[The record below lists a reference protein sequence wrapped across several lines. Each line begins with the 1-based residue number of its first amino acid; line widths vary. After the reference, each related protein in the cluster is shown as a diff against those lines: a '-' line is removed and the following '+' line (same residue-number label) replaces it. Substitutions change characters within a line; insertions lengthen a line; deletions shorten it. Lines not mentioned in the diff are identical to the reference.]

1 MARFEIIIDMMKK
14 IVFCVIACVVSLN
27 VSAQHKVNVREM
39 ADKVISKALEGID
52 PGQYQGSVFNA
63 SLAEYVIASGDKA
76 HLERMKDVLDQY
88 KDSKVAMEQTSNFI
102 SYRCGGTAA
111 ANMAYSGHDE
121 YADMIRTSAA
131 DAWKNQRRTVT
142 EGLMTGQYTRPHQPD
157 VFFVDVIS
165 AVTPFMLYAGLL
177 EGNMEYVDYAAWE
190 TLEAYRIFKD
200 SESGLF
206 HQSRGTYDIPMMI
219 TQDCWSRGNGWAS
232 TAFSALMRYMP
243 RNSVYYRQMRA
254 AAKEFFTAVL
264 KYQDPQTGLW
274 HQEMTDTTSYIETSG
289 SGLLLEG
296 IAAAI
301 ESGVLPKKHK
311 ADFYRGLQGLL
322 TYVDPDGSVG
332 HTCRGCLSPGK
343 GTKED
348 YKDRQFY
355 FNESHAFGPV
365 VSALAAALRL
375 GYVEIELPA
384 ALGSANDA
392 DRPATYVRFIEER
405 KEDFAWENDLA
416 AFRVYSRFA
425 GDGTASGVD
434 FWAKS
439 VDYPIINEWYAH
451 SKHGRSYHEDYGQ
464 GADFYNV
471 GKGRGV
477 GGTGVWVDGKLYCS
491 KNYASYKIVRNDK
504 DKIEF
509 ILYYQPFNAGGRVI
523 QETKRIEM
531 VLGTNFYK
539 VSATFEAQ
547 DGKEVVVVA
556 GLTTFGAPTIVED
569 ASRGLLWVDEKLS
582 NDPRGSA
589 MFSAVAVEP
598 SRLVE
603 VVENGNDRLALF
615 KAGSGE
621 EVVFFAGAG
630 WCFHQN
636 NRESKRSNEYRSKV
650 SWKQLVE
657 VYDGT
662 RSAWEFPYI

>member
-1 MARFEIIIDMMKK
+1 MMKK
-14 IVFCVIACVVSLN
+14 TIICVIAAVIAVNL
-27 VSAQHKVNVREM
+27 SAQQKVDVREM

-63 SLAEYVIASGDKA
+63 SLTEYALASGDKV
-76 HLERMKDVLDQY
+76 HLDRVKAVLDLY
-88 KDSKVAMEQTSNFI
+88 KDKKVSMAQTSNFI
-102 SYRCGGTAA
+102 GYRYGGNAA
-111 ANMAYSGHDE
+111 ARMAYSG
-121 YADMIRTSAA
+121 YNGYSDMIREAAA
-131 DAWKNQRRTVT
+131 DAWKNQRRTAT

-165 AVTPFMLYAGLL
+165 AVTPFVLYAGLL
-177 EGNMEYVDYAAWE
+177 EGNKEYIDYAAWE

-232 TAFSALMRYMP
+232 TAFSALMRHLP
-243 RNSVYYRQMRA
+243 KNSVHYKEMRA
-254 AAKEFFTAVL
+254 TAKAFYTSVL
-264 KYQDPQTGLW
+264 KYQDPKTGLW
-274 HQEMTDTTSYIETSG
+274 HQEMTDSTSYIETSG
-289 SGLLLEG
+289 SGLLLDG

-322 TYVDPDGSVG
+322 AYVDPDGSVG
-332 HTCRGCLSPGK
+332 HTCRGCLSPGT
-343 GTKED
+343 GTKAD
-348 YKDRQFY
+348 YIDRQFY

-375 GYVEIELPA
+375 GYTEIELPV
-384 ALGSANDA
+384 ALGSANDV

-416 AFRVYSRFA
+416 AFRIYSRFA

-439 VDYPIINEWYAH
+439 VDYPIVDQWYANNAN
-451 SKHGRSYHEDYGQ
+451 GLSYHKDHGQ

-471 GKGRGV
+471 GKGRGT

-491 KNYASYKIVRNDK
+491 KNYASYKIVRNDR

-509 ILYYQPFNAGGRVI
+509 ILYYQPFKAGNRII

-539 VSATFEAQ
+539 ISATFEAQ
-547 DGKEVVVVA
+547 DGKEVVAVV
-556 GLTTFGAPTIVED
+556 GLTTFGAPAVVED
-569 ASRGLLWVDEKLS
+569 PSRGLLWVDEKLS
-582 NDPRGSA
+582 NDPRNSS
-589 MFSAVAVEP
+589 MFSAVAVDP
-598 SRLVE
+598 DRLVKMIE
-603 VVENGNDRLALF
+603 YENDRLALF
-615 KAGSGE
+615 RAGSGE
-621 EVVFFAGAG
+621 EVEFFAGAG

-636 NRESKRSNEYRSKV
+636 NGIGKRSNEYRSKV
-650 SWKQLVE
+650 SWKQLME
-657 VYDGT
+657 VYAGT
-662 RSAWEFPYI
+662 RPSWEFPYI

>member
-1 MARFEIIIDMMKK
+1 MKK
-14 IVFCVIACVVSLN
+14 ILPTLFVL
-27 VSAQHKVNVREM
+27 VSALTLSAQQKVDVREM

-63 SLAEYVIASGDKA
+63 SLTEYALASGDKV
-76 HLERMKDVLDQY
+76 HLDRVKAVLDLY
-88 KDSKVAMEQTSNFI
+88 KDKKVSMAQTSNFI
-102 SYRCGGTAA
+102 GYRYGGNAA
-111 ANMAYSGHDE
+111 ARMAYSG
-121 YADMIRTSAA
+121 YNGYSDMVREAAA
-131 DAWKNQRRTVT
+131 DAWKNQRRTAT

-165 AVTPFMLYAGLL
+165 AVTPFVLYAGLL
-177 EGNMEYVDYAAWE
+177 EDNKEYIDYAAWE

-232 TAFSALMRYMP
+232 TAFSALMRHLP
-243 RNSVYYRQMRA
+243 KNSAHYKEMRA
-254 AAKEFFTAVL
+254 IAEAFYTSVL
-264 KYQDPQTGLW
+264 KYQDPKTGLW
-274 HQEMTDTTSYIETSG
+274 HQEMTDSTSYIETSG
-289 SGLLLEG
+289 SGLLLDG

-322 TYVDPDGSVG
+322 AYVDPDGSVG
-332 HTCRGCLSPGK
+332 HTCRGCLSPGT
-343 GTKED
+343 GTKAD
-348 YKDRQFY
+348 YIDRQFY

-375 GYVEIELPA
+375 GYTEIELPV
-384 ALGSANDA
+384 ALGSANDV

-416 AFRVYSRFA
+416 AFRIYSRFA

-439 VDYPIINEWYAH
+439 VDYPIVDQWYANNAN
-451 SKHGRSYHEDYGQ
+451 GLSYHKDHGQ

-471 GKGRGV
+471 GKGRGT

-491 KNYASYKIVRNDK
+491 KNYASYKIVRNDR
-504 DKIEF
+504 DRIEF
-509 ILYYQPFNAGGRVI
+509 ILYYQPFKAGDRLI

-539 VSATFEAQ
+539 ISATFEAQ
-547 DGKEVVVVA
+547 DGKEVVAVV
-556 GLTTFGAPTIVED
+556 GLTTFGAPAVVED
-569 ASRGLLWVDEKLS
+569 PSRGLLWVDEKLS
-582 NDPRGSA
+582 NDPRNSS
-589 MFSAVAVEP
+589 MFSAVAVDPE
-598 SRLVE
+598 RLVKMIE
-603 VVENGNDRLALF
+603 YENDRLALF
-615 KAGSGE
+615 RAGSGE
-621 EVVFFAGAG
+621 EVEFFAGAG

-636 NRESKRSNEYRSKV
+636 NGIGKRSNEYRSKV
-650 SWKQLVE
+650 SWKQLME
-657 VYDGT
+657 VYAGT
-662 RSAWEFPYI
+662 RPAWEFPYI

>member
-1 MARFEIIIDMMKK
+1 MKK
-14 IVFCVIACVVSLN
+14 TIICVIAAVIAVNL
-27 VSAQHKVNVREM
+27 SAQQKVDVREM

-63 SLAEYVIASGDKA
+63 SLTEYALASGDKV
-76 HLERMKDVLDQY
+76 HLDRVKAVLDLY
-88 KDSKVAMEQTSNFI
+88 KDKKVSMAQTSNFI
-102 SYRCGGTAA
+102 GYRYGGNAA
-111 ANMAYSGHDE
+111 ARMAYSG
-121 YADMIRTSAA
+121 YNGYSDMIREAAA
-131 DAWKNQRRTVT
+131 DAWKNQRRTAT

-165 AVTPFMLYAGLL
+165 AVTPFVLYAGLL
-177 EGNMEYVDYAAWE
+177 EGNKEYIDYAAWE

-232 TAFSALMRYMP
+232 TAFSALMRHLP
-243 RNSVYYRQMRA
+243 KNSVHYKEMRA
-254 AAKEFFTAVL
+254 TAKAFYTSVL
-264 KYQDPQTGLW
+264 KYQDPKTGLW
-274 HQEMTDTTSYIETSG
+274 HQEMTDSTSYIETSG
-289 SGLLLEG
+289 SGLLLDG

-322 TYVDPDGSVG
+322 SYVDPDGSVG
-332 HTCRGCLSPGK
+332 HTCRGCLSPGT
-343 GTKED
+343 GTKAD
-348 YKDRQFY
+348 YIDRQFY

-375 GYVEIELPA
+375 GYTEIELPV
-384 ALGSANDA
+384 ALGSANDV

-416 AFRVYSRFA
+416 AFRIYSRFA

-439 VDYPIINEWYAH
+439 VDYPIVDQWYANNAN
-451 SKHGRSYHEDYGQ
+451 GLSYHKDHGQ

-471 GKGRGV
+471 GKGRGT

-491 KNYASYKIVRNDK
+491 KNYASYKIVRNDR

-509 ILYYQPFNAGGRVI
+509 ILYYQPFKAGNRII

-539 VSATFEAQ
+539 ISATFEAQ
-547 DGKEVVVVA
+547 DGKEVVAVV
-556 GLTTFGAPTIVED
+556 GLTTFGAPAVVED
-569 ASRGLLWVDEKLS
+569 PSRGLLWVDEKLS
-582 NDPRGSA
+582 NDPRNSS
-589 MFSAVAVEP
+589 MFSAVAVDP
-598 SRLVE
+598 DRLVKMIE
-603 VVENGNDRLALF
+603 YENDRLALF
-615 KAGSGE
+615 RAGSGE
-621 EVVFFAGAG
+621 EVEFFAGAG

-636 NRESKRSNEYRSKV
+636 NGIGKRSNEYRSKV
-650 SWKQLVE
+650 SWKQLME
-657 VYDGT
+657 VYAGT
-662 RSAWEFPYI
+662 RPSWEFPYI

>member
-1 MARFEIIIDMMKK
+1 MKK
-14 IVFCVIACVVSLN
+14 TIICVIAAVIAVNL
-27 VSAQHKVNVREM
+27 SAQQKVDVREM

-63 SLAEYVIASGDKA
+63 SLTEYALASGDKV
-76 HLERMKDVLDQY
+76 HLDRVKAVLDLY
-88 KDSKVAMEQTSNFI
+88 KDKKVPMAQTSNFI
-102 SYRCGGTAA
+102 GYRYGGNAA
-111 ANMAYSGHDE
+111 ARMAYSG
-121 YADMIRTSAA
+121 YNGYSDMIREAAA
-131 DAWKNQRRTVT
+131 DAWKNQRRTAT

-165 AVTPFMLYAGLL
+165 AVTPFVLYAGLL
-177 EGNMEYVDYAAWE
+177 EGNKEYIDYAAWE

-232 TAFSALMRYMP
+232 TAFSALMRHLP
-243 RNSVYYRQMRA
+243 KNSVHYKEMRA
-254 AAKEFFTAVL
+254 TAKAFYTSVL
-264 KYQDPQTGLW
+264 KYQDPKTGLW
-274 HQEMTDTTSYIETSG
+274 HQEMTDSTSYIETSG
-289 SGLLLEG
+289 SGLLLDG

-322 TYVDPDGSVG
+322 SYVDPDGSVG
-332 HTCRGCLSPGK
+332 HTCRGCLSPGT
-343 GTKED
+343 GTKAD
-348 YKDRQFY
+348 YIDRQFY

-375 GYVEIELPA
+375 GYTEIELPV
-384 ALGSANDA
+384 ALGSANDV

-416 AFRVYSRFA
+416 AFRIYSRFA

-439 VDYPIINEWYAH
+439 VDYPIVDQWYANNAN
-451 SKHGRSYHEDYGQ
+451 GLSYHKDHGQ

-471 GKGRGV
+471 GKGRGT

-491 KNYASYKIVRNDK
+491 KNYASYKIVRNDR
-504 DKIEF
+504 DRIEF
-509 ILYYQPFNAGGRVI
+509 ILYYQPFKAGDRLI

-539 VSATFEAQ
+539 ISATFEAQ
-547 DGKEVVVVA
+547 DGKEVVAVV
-556 GLTTFGAPTIVED
+556 GLTTFGAPAVVED
-569 ASRGLLWVDEKLS
+569 PSRGLLWVDEKLS
-582 NDPRGSA
+582 NDPRNSS
-589 MFSAVAVEP
+589 MFSAVAVDP
-598 SRLVE
+598 DRLVKMIE
-603 VVENGNDRLALF
+603 YENDRLALF
-615 KAGSGE
+615 RAGSGE
-621 EVVFFAGAG
+621 EVEFFAGAG

-636 NRESKRSNEYRSKV
+636 NGIGKRSNEYRSKV
-650 SWKQLVE
+650 SWKQLME
-657 VYDGT
+657 VYAGT
-662 RSAWEFPYI
+662 RPAWEFPYI

>member
-1 MARFEIIIDMMKK
+1 MKK
-14 IVFCVIACVVSLN
+14 ILPTLFVL
-27 VSAQHKVNVREM
+27 VSALTLSAQQKVDVREM

-63 SLAEYVIASGDKA
+63 SLTEYALASGDKV
-76 HLERMKDVLDQY
+76 HLDRVKAVLDLY
-88 KDSKVAMEQTSNFI
+88 KDKKVSMAQTSNFI
-102 SYRCGGTAA
+102 GYRYGGNAA
-111 ANMAYSGHDE
+111 ARMAYSG
-121 YADMIRTSAA
+121 YNGYSDMVREAAA
-131 DAWKNQRRTVT
+131 DAWKNQRRTAT

-165 AVTPFMLYAGLL
+165 AVTPFVLYAGLL
-177 EGNMEYVDYAAWE
+177 EDNKEYIDYAAWE

-232 TAFSALMRYMP
+232 TAFSALMRHLP
-243 RNSVYYRQMRA
+243 KNSAHYKEMRA
-254 AAKEFFTAVL
+254 IAKAFYTSVL
-264 KYQDPQTGLW
+264 KYQDPKTGLW
-274 HQEMTDTTSYIETSG
+274 HQEMTDSTSYIETSG
-289 SGLLLEG
+289 SGLLLDG

-322 TYVDPDGSVG
+322 AYVDPDGSVG
-332 HTCRGCLSPGK
+332 HTCRGCLSPGT
-343 GTKED
+343 GTKAD
-348 YKDRQFY
+348 YIDRQFY

-375 GYVEIELPA
+375 GYTEIELPV
-384 ALGSANDA
+384 ALGSANDV

-416 AFRVYSRFA
+416 AFRIYSRFA

-439 VDYPIINEWYAH
+439 VDYPIVDQWYANNAN
-451 SKHGRSYHEDYGQ
+451 GLSYHKDHGQ

-471 GKGRGV
+471 GKGRGT

-491 KNYASYKIVRNDK
+491 KNYASYKIVRNDR
-504 DKIEF
+504 DRIEF
-509 ILYYQPFNAGGRVI
+509 ILYYQPFKAGDRLI

-539 VSATFEAQ
+539 ISATFEAQ
-547 DGKEVVVVA
+547 DGKEVVAVV
-556 GLTTFGAPTIVED
+556 GLTTFGAPAVVED
-569 ASRGLLWVDEKLS
+569 PSRGLLWVDEKLS
-582 NDPRGSA
+582 NDPRNSS
-589 MFSAVAVEP
+589 MFSAVAVDPE
-598 SRLVE
+598 RLVKMIE
-603 VVENGNDRLALF
+603 YEHDRLALF
-615 KAGSGE
+615 RAGSGE
-621 EVVFFAGAG
+621 EVEFFAGAG

-636 NRESKRSNEYRSKV
+636 NGIGKRSNEYRSKV
-650 SWKQLVE
+650 SWKQLME
-657 VYDGT
+657 VYAGT
-662 RSAWEFPYI
+662 RPAWEFPYI

>member
-1 MARFEIIIDMMKK
+1 MKK
-14 IVFCVIACVVSLN
+14 TIICVIAAVIAVNL
-27 VSAQHKVNVREM
+27 SAQQKVDVREM

-63 SLAEYVIASGDKA
+63 SLTEYALASGDKV
-76 HLERMKDVLDQY
+76 HLDRVKAVLDLY
-88 KDSKVAMEQTSNFI
+88 KDKKVPMAQTSNFI
-102 SYRCGGTAA
+102 GYRYGGNAA
-111 ANMAYSGHDE
+111 ARMAYSG
-121 YADMIRTSAA
+121 YNGYSDMIREAAA
-131 DAWKNQRRTVT
+131 DAWKNQRRTAT

-165 AVTPFMLYAGLL
+165 AVTPFVLYAGLL
-177 EGNMEYVDYAAWE
+177 EGNKEYIDYAAWE

-232 TAFSALMRYMP
+232 TAFSALMRHLP
-243 RNSVYYRQMRA
+243 KNSVHYKEMRA
-254 AAKEFFTAVL
+254 TAKAFYTSVL
-264 KYQDPQTGLW
+264 KYQDPKTGLW
-274 HQEMTDTTSYIETSG
+274 HQEMTDSTSYIETSG
-289 SGLLLEG
+289 SGLLLDG

-322 TYVDPDGSVG
+322 SYVDPDGSVG
-332 HTCRGCLSPGK
+332 HTCRGCLSPGT
-343 GTKED
+343 GTKAD
-348 YKDRQFY
+348 YIDRQFY

-375 GYVEIELPA
+375 GYTEIELPV
-384 ALGSANDA
+384 ALGSANDV

-416 AFRVYSRFA
+416 AFRIYSRFA

-439 VDYPIINEWYAH
+439 VDYPIVDQWYANNAN
-451 SKHGRSYHEDYGQ
+451 GLSYHKDHGQ

-471 GKGRGV
+471 GKGRGT

-491 KNYASYKIVRNDK
+491 KNYASYKIVRNDR

-509 ILYYQPFNAGGRVI
+509 ILYYQPFKAGNRII

-539 VSATFEAQ
+539 ISATFEAQ
-547 DGKEVVVVA
+547 DGKEVVAVV
-556 GLTTFGAPTIVED
+556 GLTTFGAPAVVED
-569 ASRGLLWVDEKLS
+569 PSRGLLWVDEKLS
-582 NDPRGSA
+582 NDPRNSS
-589 MFSAVAVEP
+589 MFSAVAVDP
-598 SRLVE
+598 DRLVKMIE
-603 VVENGNDRLALF
+603 YENDRLALF
-615 KAGSGE
+615 RAGSGE
-621 EVVFFAGAG
+621 EVEFFAGAG

-636 NRESKRSNEYRSKV
+636 NGIGKRSNEYRSKV
-650 SWKQLVE
+650 SWKQLME
-657 VYDGT
+657 VYAGT
-662 RSAWEFPYI
+662 RPSWEFPYI

>member
-1 MARFEIIIDMMKK
+1 MMKK
-14 IVFCVIACVVSLN
+14 ILPTLFVL
-27 VSAQHKVNVREM
+27 VSALTLSAQQKVDVREM

-63 SLAEYVIASGDKA
+63 SLTEYALASGDKV
-76 HLERMKDVLDQY
+76 HLDRVKAVLDLY
-88 KDSKVAMEQTSNFI
+88 KDKKVSMAQTSNFI
-102 SYRCGGTAA
+102 GYRYGGNAA
-111 ANMAYSGHDE
+111 ARMAYSG
-121 YADMIRTSAA
+121 YNGYSDMVREAAA
-131 DAWKNQRRTVT
+131 DAWKNQRRTAT

-165 AVTPFMLYAGLL
+165 AVTPFVLYAGLL
-177 EGNMEYVDYAAWE
+177 EGNKEYIDYAAWE

-232 TAFSALMRYMP
+232 TAFSALMRHLP
-243 RNSVYYRQMRA
+243 KNSAHYKEMRA
-254 AAKEFFTAVL
+254 IAEAFYTSVL
-264 KYQDPQTGLW
+264 KYQDPKTGLW
-274 HQEMTDTTSYIETSG
+274 HQEMTDSTSYIETSG
-289 SGLLLEG
+289 SGLLLDG

-322 TYVDPDGSVG
+322 AYVDPDGSVG
-332 HTCRGCLSPGK
+332 HTCRGCLSPGT
-343 GTKED
+343 GTKAD
-348 YKDRQFY
+348 YIDRQFY

-375 GYVEIELPA
+375 GYTEIELPV
-384 ALGSANDA
+384 ALGSANDV

-416 AFRVYSRFA
+416 AFRIYSRFA

-439 VDYPIINEWYAH
+439 VDYPIVDQWYANNAN
-451 SKHGRSYHEDYGQ
+451 GLSYHKDHGQ

-471 GKGRGV
+471 GKGRGT

-491 KNYASYKIVRNDK
+491 KNYASYKIVRNDR
-504 DKIEF
+504 DRIEF
-509 ILYYQPFNAGGRVI
+509 ILYYQPFKAGDRLI

-539 VSATFEAQ
+539 ISATFEAQ
-547 DGKEVVVVA
+547 DGKEVVAVV
-556 GLTTFGAPTIVED
+556 GLTTFGAPVVVED
-569 ASRGLLWVDEKLS
+569 PSRGLLWVDEKLS
-582 NDPRGSA
+582 NDPRNSS
-589 MFSAVAVEP
+589 MFSAVAVDPE
-598 SRLVE
+598 RLVKMIE
-603 VVENGNDRLALF
+603 YENDRLALF
-615 KAGSGE
+615 RAGSGE
-621 EVVFFAGAG
+621 EVEFFAGAG

-636 NRESKRSNEYRSKV
+636 NGIGKRSNEYRSKV
-650 SWKQLVE
+650 SWKQLME
-657 VYDGT
+657 VYAGT
-662 RSAWEFPYI
+662 RPAWEFPYI

>member
-1 MARFEIIIDMMKK
+1 MKK
-14 IVFCVIACVVSLN
+14 TIICVIAAVIAVNL
-27 VSAQHKVNVREM
+27 SAQQKVDVREM

-63 SLAEYVIASGDKA
+63 SLTEYALASGDKV
-76 HLERMKDVLDQY
+76 HLDRVKAVLDLY
-88 KDSKVAMEQTSNFI
+88 KDKKVSMAQTSNFI
-102 SYRCGGTAA
+102 GYRYGGNAA
-111 ANMAYSGHDE
+111 ARMAYSG
-121 YADMIRTSAA
+121 YNGYSDMIREAAA
-131 DAWKNQRRTVT
+131 DAWKNQRRTAT

-165 AVTPFMLYAGLL
+165 AVTPFVLYAGLL
-177 EGNMEYVDYAAWE
+177 EGNKEYIDYAAWE

-232 TAFSALMRYMP
+232 TAFSALMRHLP
-243 RNSVYYRQMRA
+243 KNSVHYKEMRA
-254 AAKEFFTAVL
+254 TAKAFYTSVL
-264 KYQDPQTGLW
+264 KYQDPKTGLW
-274 HQEMTDTTSYIETSG
+274 HQEMTDSTSYIETSG
-289 SGLLLEG
+289 SGLLLDG

-322 TYVDPDGSVG
+322 SYVDPDGSVG
-332 HTCRGCLSPGK
+332 HTCRGCLSPGT
-343 GTKED
+343 GTKAD
-348 YKDRQFY
+348 YIDRQFY

-375 GYVEIELPA
+375 GYTEIELPV
-384 ALGSANDA
+384 ALGSANDV

-416 AFRVYSRFA
+416 AFRIYSRFA

-439 VDYPIINEWYAH
+439 VDYPIVDQWYANNAN
-451 SKHGRSYHEDYGQ
+451 GLSYHKDHGQ

-471 GKGRGV
+471 GKGRGT

-491 KNYASYKIVRNDK
+491 KNYASYKIVRNDR
-504 DKIEF
+504 DRIEF
-509 ILYYQPFNAGGRVI
+509 ILYYQPFKAGDRLI

-539 VSATFEAQ
+539 ISATFEAQ
-547 DGKEVVVVA
+547 DGKEVVAVV
-556 GLTTFGAPTIVED
+556 GLTTFGAPAVVED
-569 ASRGLLWVDEKLS
+569 PSRGLLWVDEKLS
-582 NDPRGSA
+582 NDPRNSS
-589 MFSAVAVEP
+589 MFSAVAVDP
-598 SRLVE
+598 DRLVKMIE
-603 VVENGNDRLALF
+603 YENDRLALF
-615 KAGSGE
+615 RAGSGE
-621 EVVFFAGAG
+621 EVEFFAGAG

-636 NRESKRSNEYRSKV
+636 NGIGKRSNEYRSKV
-650 SWKQLVE
+650 SWKQLME
-657 VYDGT
+657 VYAGT
-662 RSAWEFPYI
+662 RPSWEFPYI

>member
-1 MARFEIIIDMMKK
+1 MKK
-14 IVFCVIACVVSLN
+14 TIICVIAAVIAVNL
-27 VSAQHKVNVREM
+27 SAQQKVDVREM

-63 SLAEYVIASGDKA
+63 SLTEYALASGDKV
-76 HLERMKDVLDQY
+76 HLDRVKAVLDLY
-88 KDSKVAMEQTSNFI
+88 KDKKVSMAQTSNFI
-102 SYRCGGTAA
+102 GYRYGGNAA
-111 ANMAYSGHDE
+111 ARMAYSG
-121 YADMIRTSAA
+121 YNGYSDMIREAAA
-131 DAWKNQRRTVT
+131 DAWKNQRRTAT

-165 AVTPFMLYAGLL
+165 AVTPFVLYAGLL
-177 EGNMEYVDYAAWE
+177 EGNKEYIDYAAWE

-232 TAFSALMRYMP
+232 TAFSALMRHLP
-243 RNSVYYRQMRA
+243 KNSVHYKEMRA
-254 AAKEFFTAVL
+254 TAKVFYTSVL
-264 KYQDPQTGLW
+264 KYQDPKTGLW
-274 HQEMTDTTSYIETSG
+274 HQEMTDSTSYIETSG
-289 SGLLLEG
+289 SGLLLDG

-322 TYVDPDGSVG
+322 SYVDPDGSVG
-332 HTCRGCLSPGK
+332 HTCRGCLSPGT
-343 GTKED
+343 GTKAD
-348 YKDRQFY
+348 YIDRQFY

-375 GYVEIELPA
+375 GYTEIELPV
-384 ALGSANDA
+384 ALGSANDV

-416 AFRVYSRFA
+416 AFRIYSRFA

-439 VDYPIINEWYAH
+439 VDYPIVDQWYANNAN
-451 SKHGRSYHEDYGQ
+451 GLSYHKDHGQ

-471 GKGRGV
+471 GKGRGT

-491 KNYASYKIVRNDK
+491 KNYASYKIVRNDR
-504 DKIEF
+504 DRIEF
-509 ILYYQPFNAGGRVI
+509 ILYYQPFKAGDRLI

-539 VSATFEAQ
+539 ISATFEAQ
-547 DGKEVVVVA
+547 DGKEVVAVV
-556 GLTTFGAPTIVED
+556 GLTTFGAPAVVED
-569 ASRGLLWVDEKLS
+569 PSRGLLWVDEKLS
-582 NDPRGSA
+582 NDPRNSS
-589 MFSAVAVEP
+589 MFSAVAVDP
-598 SRLVE
+598 DRLVKMIE
-603 VVENGNDRLALF
+603 YENDRLALF
-615 KAGSGE
+615 RAGSGE
-621 EVVFFAGAG
+621 EVEFFAGAG

-636 NRESKRSNEYRSKV
+636 NGIGKRSNEYRSKV
-650 SWKQLVE
+650 SWKQLME
-657 VYDGT
+657 VYAGT
-662 RSAWEFPYI
+662 RPSWEFPYI

>member
-1 MARFEIIIDMMKK
+1 MKK
-14 IVFCVIACVVSLN
+14 TIICVIAAVIAVNL
-27 VSAQHKVNVREM
+27 SAQQKVDVREM

-63 SLAEYVIASGDKA
+63 SLTEYALASGDKV
-76 HLERMKDVLDQY
+76 HLDRVKAVLDLY
-88 KDSKVAMEQTSNFI
+88 KDKKVSMAQTSNFI
-102 SYRCGGTAA
+102 GYRYGGNAA
-111 ANMAYSGHDE
+111 ARMAYSG
-121 YADMIRTSAA
+121 YNGYSDMIREAAA
-131 DAWKNQRRTVT
+131 DAWKNQRRTAT

-165 AVTPFMLYAGLL
+165 AVTPFVLYAGLL
-177 EGNMEYVDYAAWE
+177 EGNKEYIDYAAWE

-232 TAFSALMRYMP
+232 TAFSALMRHLP
-243 RNSVYYRQMRA
+243 KNSVHYKEMRA
-254 AAKEFFTAVL
+254 TAKAFYTSVL
-264 KYQDPQTGLW
+264 KYQDPKTGLW
-274 HQEMTDTTSYIETSG
+274 HQEMTDSTSYIETSG
-289 SGLLLEG
+289 SGQLLDG

-322 TYVDPDGSVG
+322 AYVDPDGSVG
-332 HTCRGCLSPGK
+332 HTCRGCLSPGT
-343 GTKED
+343 GTKAD
-348 YKDRQFY
+348 YIDRQFY

-375 GYVEIELPA
+375 GYTEIELPV
-384 ALGSANDA
+384 ALGSANDV

-416 AFRVYSRFA
+416 AFRIYSRFA

-439 VDYPIINEWYAH
+439 VDYPIVDQWYANNAN
-451 SKHGRSYHEDYGQ
+451 GLSYHKDHGQ

-471 GKGRGV
+471 GKGRGT

-491 KNYASYKIVRNDK
+491 KNYASYKIVRNDR
-504 DKIEF
+504 DRIEF
-509 ILYYQPFNAGGRVI
+509 ILYYQPFKAGDRLI

-539 VSATFEAQ
+539 ISATFEAQ
-547 DGKEVVVVA
+547 DGKEVVAVV
-556 GLTTFGAPTIVED
+556 GLTTFGAPAVVED
-569 ASRGLLWVDEKLS
+569 PSRGLLWVDEKLS
-582 NDPRGSA
+582 NDPRNSS
-589 MFSAVAVEP
+589 MFSAVAVDP
-598 SRLVE
+598 DRLVKMIE
-603 VVENGNDRLALF
+603 YENDRLALF
-615 KAGSGE
+615 RAGSGE
-621 EVVFFAGAG
+621 EVEFFAGAG

-636 NRESKRSNEYRSKV
+636 NGIGKRSNEYRSKV
-650 SWKQLVE
+650 SWKQLME
-657 VYDGT
+657 VYAGT
-662 RSAWEFPYI
+662 RPSWEFPYI

>member
-1 MARFEIIIDMMKK
+1 MKK
-14 IVFCVIACVVSLN
+14 ILPTLFVL
-27 VSAQHKVNVREM
+27 VSALTLSAQQKVDVREM

-63 SLAEYVIASGDKA
+63 SLTEYALASGDKV
-76 HLERMKDVLDQY
+76 HLDRVKAVLDLY
-88 KDSKVAMEQTSNFI
+88 KDKKVSMAQTSNFI
-102 SYRCGGTAA
+102 GYRYGGNAA
-111 ANMAYSGHDE
+111 ARMAYSG
-121 YADMIRTSAA
+121 YNGYSDMVREAAA
-131 DAWKNQRRTVT
+131 DAWKNQRRTAT

-165 AVTPFMLYAGLL
+165 AVTPFVLYAGLL
-177 EGNMEYVDYAAWE
+177 EDNKEYIDYAAWE

-232 TAFSALMRYMP
+232 TAFSALMRHLP
-243 RNSVYYRQMRA
+243 KNSAHYKEMRA
-254 AAKEFFTAVL
+254 IAKAFYTSVL
-264 KYQDPQTGLW
+264 KYQDPKTGLW
-274 HQEMTDTTSYIETSG
+274 HQEMTDSTSYIETSG
-289 SGLLLEG
+289 SGLLLDG

-322 TYVDPDGSVG
+322 AYVDPDGSVG
-332 HTCRGCLSPGK
+332 HTCRGCLSPGT
-343 GTKED
+343 GTKAD
-348 YKDRQFY
+348 YIDRQFY

-375 GYVEIELPA
+375 GYTEIELPV
-384 ALGSANDA
+384 ALGSANDV

-416 AFRVYSRFA
+416 AFRIYSRFA

-439 VDYPIINEWYAH
+439 VDCPIVDQWYANNAN
-451 SKHGRSYHEDYGQ
+451 GLSYHKDHGQ

-471 GKGRGV
+471 GKGRGT

-491 KNYASYKIVRNDK
+491 KNYASYKIVRNDR
-504 DKIEF
+504 DRIEF
-509 ILYYQPFNAGGRVI
+509 ILYYQPFKAGDRLI

-539 VSATFEAQ
+539 ISATFEAQ
-547 DGKEVVVVA
+547 DGKEVVAVV
-556 GLTTFGAPTIVED
+556 GLTTFGAPAVVED
-569 ASRGLLWVDEKLS
+569 PSRGLLWVDEKLS
-582 NDPRGSA
+582 NDPRNSS
-589 MFSAVAVEP
+589 MFSAVAVDPE
-598 SRLVE
+598 RLVKMIE
-603 VVENGNDRLALF
+603 YENDRLALF
-615 KAGSGE
+615 RAGSGE
-621 EVVFFAGAG
+621 EVEFFAGAG

-636 NRESKRSNEYRSKV
+636 NGIGKRSNEYRSKV
-650 SWKQLVE
+650 SWKQLME
-657 VYDGT
+657 VYAGT
-662 RSAWEFPYI
+662 RPAWEFPYI

>member
-1 MARFEIIIDMMKK
+1 MKK
-14 IVFCVIACVVSLN
+14 ILPTLFVL
-27 VSAQHKVNVREM
+27 VSALTLSAQQKVDVREM
-39 ADKVISKALEGID
+39 ADKVIPKALEGID

-63 SLAEYVIASGDKA
+63 SLTEYALASGDKV
-76 HLERMKDVLDQY
+76 HLDRVKAVLDLY
-88 KDSKVAMEQTSNFI
+88 KDKKVSMAQTSNFI
-102 SYRCGGTAA
+102 GYRYGGNAA
-111 ANMAYSGHDE
+111 ARMAYSG
-121 YADMIRTSAA
+121 YNGYSDMVREAAA
-131 DAWKNQRRTVT
+131 DAWKNQRRTAT

-165 AVTPFMLYAGLL
+165 AVTPFVLYAGLL
-177 EGNMEYVDYAAWE
+177 EDNKEYIDYAAWE

-232 TAFSALMRYMP
+232 TAFSALMRHLP
-243 RNSVYYRQMRA
+243 KNSAHYKEMRA
-254 AAKEFFTAVL
+254 IAKAFYTSVL
-264 KYQDPQTGLW
+264 KYQDPKTGLW
-274 HQEMTDTTSYIETSG
+274 HQEMTDSTSYIETSG
-289 SGLLLEG
+289 SGLLLDG

-322 TYVDPDGSVG
+322 AYVDPDGSVG
-332 HTCRGCLSPGK
+332 HTCRGCLSPGT
-343 GTKED
+343 GTKAD
-348 YKDRQFY
+348 YIDRQFY

-375 GYVEIELPA
+375 GYTEIELPV
-384 ALGSANDA
+384 ALGSANDV

-416 AFRVYSRFA
+416 AFRIYSRFA

-439 VDYPIINEWYAH
+439 VDYPIVDQWYANNAN
-451 SKHGRSYHEDYGQ
+451 GLSYHKDHGQ

-471 GKGRGV
+471 GKGRGT

-491 KNYASYKIVRNDK
+491 KNYASYKIVRNDR
-504 DKIEF
+504 DRIEF
-509 ILYYQPFNAGGRVI
+509 ILYYQPFKAGDRLI

-539 VSATFEAQ
+539 ISATFEAQ
-547 DGKEVVVVA
+547 DGKEVVAVV
-556 GLTTFGAPTIVED
+556 GLTTFGAPAVVED
-569 ASRGLLWVDEKLS
+569 PSRGLLWVDEKLS
-582 NDPRGSA
+582 NDPRNSS
-589 MFSAVAVEP
+589 MFSAVAVDPE
-598 SRLVE
+598 RLVKMIE
-603 VVENGNDRLALF
+603 YENDRLALF
-615 KAGSGE
+615 RAGSGE
-621 EVVFFAGAG
+621 EVEFFAGAG

-636 NRESKRSNEYRSKV
+636 NGIGKRSNEYRSKV
-650 SWKQLVE
+650 SWKQLME
-657 VYDGT
+657 VYAGT
-662 RSAWEFPYI
+662 RPAWEFPYI

>member
-1 MARFEIIIDMMKK
+1 MKK
-14 IVFCVIACVVSLN
+14 ILPTLFVL
-27 VSAQHKVNVREM
+27 VSALTLSAQQKVDVREM

-63 SLAEYVIASGDKA
+63 SLTEYALASGDKV
-76 HLERMKDVLDQY
+76 HLDRVKAVLDLY
-88 KDSKVAMEQTSNFI
+88 KDKKVSMAQTSNFI
-102 SYRCGGTAA
+102 GYRYGGNAA
-111 ANMAYSGHDE
+111 ARMAYSG
-121 YADMIRTSAA
+121 YNGYSDMVREAAA
-131 DAWKNQRRTVT
+131 DAWKNQRRTAT

-165 AVTPFMLYAGLL
+165 AVTPFVLYAGLL
-177 EGNMEYVDYAAWE
+177 EDNKEYIDYAAWE

-232 TAFSALMRYMP
+232 TAFSALMRHLP
-243 RNSVYYRQMRA
+243 KNSAHYKEMRA
-254 AAKEFFTAVL
+254 IAKAFYTSVL
-264 KYQDPQTGLW
+264 KYQDPKTGLW
-274 HQEMTDTTSYIETSG
+274 HQEMTDSTSYIETSG
-289 SGLLLEG
+289 SGLLLDG

-322 TYVDPDGSVG
+322 AYVDPDGSVG
-332 HTCRGCLSPGK
+332 HTCRGCLSPGT
-343 GTKED
+343 GTKAD
-348 YKDRQFY
+348 YIDRQFY

-375 GYVEIELPA
+375 GYTEIELPV
-384 ALGSANDA
+384 ALGSANDV

-416 AFRVYSRFA
+416 AFRIYSRFA

-439 VDYPIINEWYAH
+439 VDYPIVDQWYANNAN
-451 SKHGRSYHEDYGQ
+451 GLSYHKDHGQ

-471 GKGRGV
+471 GKGRGT

-491 KNYASYKIVRNDK
+491 KNYASYKIVRNDR
-504 DKIEF
+504 DRIEF
-509 ILYYQPFNAGGRVI
+509 ILYYQPFKAGDRLI

-539 VSATFEAQ
+539 ISATFEAQ
-547 DGKEVVVVA
+547 DGKEVVAVV
-556 GLTTFGAPTIVED
+556 GLTTFGAPAVVED
-569 ASRGLLWVDEKLS
+569 PSRGLLWVDEKLS
-582 NDPRGSA
+582 NDPRNSS
-589 MFSAVAVEP
+589 MFSAVAVDPE
-598 SRLVE
+598 RLVKMIE
-603 VVENGNDRLALF
+603 YENDRLALF
-615 KAGSGE
+615 RAGSGE
-621 EVVFFAGAG
+621 EVEFFAGAG

-636 NRESKRSNEYRSKV
+636 NGIGKRSNEYRSKV
-650 SWKQLVE
+650 SWKQLME
-657 VYDGT
+657 VYAGT
-662 RSAWEFPYI
+662 RPAWEFPYI

>member
-1 MARFEIIIDMMKK
+1 MKK
-14 IVFCVIACVVSLN
+14 TIICVIAAVIAVNL
-27 VSAQHKVNVREM
+27 SAQQKVDVREM

-63 SLAEYVIASGDKA
+63 SLSEYALASEDKA
-76 HLERMKDVLDQY
+76 HLERIKAVLDLY
-88 KDSKVAMEQTSNFI
+88 KDKKVEMGKSSNFI
-102 SYRCGGTAA
+102 SYRYGGNAA
-111 ANMAYSGHDE
+111 ARMAYAGYSE
-121 YADMIRTSAA
+121 YADMVREAAA
-131 DAWKNQRRTVT
+131 DAWKNQRRTAT

-165 AVTPFMLYAGLL
+165 AVTPFVLYAGLL
-177 EGNMEYVDYAAWE
+177 EGNKEYIDYAAWE

-232 TAFSALMRYMP
+232 TAFSALMRHLP
-243 RNSVYYRQMRA
+243 KNSVHYKEMRA
-254 AAKEFFTAVL
+254 TAKAFYTSVL
-264 KYQDPQTGLW
+264 KYQDPKTGLW
-274 HQEMTDTTSYIETSG
+274 HQEMTDSTSYIETSG
-289 SGLLLEG
+289 SGLLLDG

-322 TYVDPDGSVG
+322 SYVDPDGSVG
-332 HTCRGCLSPGK
+332 HTCRGCLSPGT
-343 GTKED
+343 GTKAD
-348 YKDRQFY
+348 YIDRQFY

-375 GYVEIELPA
+375 GYTEIELPV
-384 ALGSANDA
+384 ALGSANDV

-416 AFRVYSRFA
+416 AFRIYSRFA

-439 VDYPIINEWYAH
+439 VDYPIVDQWYANNAN
-451 SKHGRSYHEDYGQ
+451 GLSYHKDHGQ

-471 GKGRGV
+471 GKGRGT

-491 KNYASYKIVRNDK
+491 KNYASYKIVRNDR

-509 ILYYQPFNAGGRVI
+509 ILYYQPFKAGNRII

-539 VSATFEAQ
+539 ISATFEAQ
-547 DGKEVVVVA
+547 DGKEVVAVV
-556 GLTTFGAPTIVED
+556 GLTTFGAPAVVED
-569 ASRGLLWVDEKLS
+569 PSRGLLWVDEKLS
-582 NDPRGSA
+582 NDPRNSS
-589 MFSAVAVEP
+589 MFSAVAVDP
-598 SRLVE
+598 DRLVKMIE
-603 VVENGNDRLALF
+603 YENDRLALF
-615 KAGSGE
+615 RAGSGE
-621 EVVFFAGAG
+621 EVEFFAGAG

-636 NRESKRSNEYRSKV
+636 NGIGKRSNEYRSKV
-650 SWKQLVE
+650 SWKQLME
-657 VYDGT
+657 VYAGT
-662 RSAWEFPYI
+662 RPSWEFPYI

>member
-1 MARFEIIIDMMKK
+1 MKK
-14 IVFCVIACVVSLN
+14 ILPTLFVL
-27 VSAQHKVNVREM
+27 VSALTLSAQQKVDVREM

-63 SLAEYVIASGDKA
+63 SLTEYALASGDKV
-76 HLERMKDVLDQY
+76 HLDRVKAVLDLY
-88 KDSKVAMEQTSNFI
+88 KDKKVSMAQTSNFI
-102 SYRCGGTAA
+102 GYRYGGNAA
-111 ANMAYSGHDE
+111 ARMAYSG
-121 YADMIRTSAA
+121 YNGYSDMVREAAA
-131 DAWKNQRRTVT
+131 DAWKNQRRTAT

-165 AVTPFMLYAGLL
+165 AVTPFVLYAGLL
-177 EGNMEYVDYAAWE
+177 EGNKEYIDYAAWE

-232 TAFSALMRYMP
+232 TAFSALMRHLP
-243 RNSVYYRQMRA
+243 KNSAHYKEMRA
-254 AAKEFFTAVL
+254 IAEAFYTSVL
-264 KYQDPQTGLW
+264 KYQDPKTGLW
-274 HQEMTDTTSYIETSG
+274 HQEMTDSTSYIETSG
-289 SGLLLEG
+289 SGLLLDG

-322 TYVDPDGSVG
+322 AYVDPDGSVG
-332 HTCRGCLSPGK
+332 HTCRGCLSPGT
-343 GTKED
+343 GTKAD
-348 YKDRQFY
+348 YIDRQFY

-375 GYVEIELPA
+375 GYTEIELPV
-384 ALGSANDA
+384 ALGSANDV

-416 AFRVYSRFA
+416 AFRIYSRFA

-439 VDYPIINEWYAH
+439 VDYPIVDQWYANNAN
-451 SKHGRSYHEDYGQ
+451 GLSYHKDHGQ

-471 GKGRGV
+471 GKGRGT

-491 KNYASYKIVRNDK
+491 KNYASYKIVRNDR
-504 DKIEF
+504 DRIEF
-509 ILYYQPFNAGGRVI
+509 ILYYQPFKAGDRLI

-539 VSATFEAQ
+539 ISATFEAQ
-547 DGKEVVVVA
+547 DGKEVVAVV
-556 GLTTFGAPTIVED
+556 GLTTFGAPAVVED
-569 ASRGLLWVDEKLS
+569 PSRGLLWVDEKLS
-582 NDPRGSA
+582 NDPRNSS
-589 MFSAVAVEP
+589 MFSAVAVDPE
-598 SRLVE
+598 RLVKMIE
-603 VVENGNDRLALF
+603 YENDRLALF
-615 KAGSGE
+615 RAGSGE
-621 EVVFFAGAG
+621 EVEFFAGAG

-636 NRESKRSNEYRSKV
+636 NGIGKRSNEYRSKV
-650 SWKQLVE
+650 SWKQLME
-657 VYDGT
+657 VYAGT
-662 RSAWEFPYI
+662 RPAWEFPYI

>member
-1 MARFEIIIDMMKK
+1 MKK
-14 IVFCVIACVVSLN
+14 TIICVIAAVIAVNL
-27 VSAQHKVNVREM
+27 SAQQKVDVREM

-63 SLAEYVIASGDKA
+63 SLTEYALASGDKV
-76 HLERMKDVLDQY
+76 HLDRVKAVLDLY
-88 KDSKVAMEQTSNFI
+88 KDKKVPMAQTSNFI
-102 SYRCGGTAA
+102 GYRYGGNAA
-111 ANMAYSGHDE
+111 ARMAYSG
-121 YADMIRTSAA
+121 YNGYSDMIREAAA
-131 DAWKNQRRTVT
+131 DAWKNQRRTAT

-165 AVTPFMLYAGLL
+165 AVTPFVLYAGLL
-177 EGNMEYVDYAAWE
+177 EGNKEYIDYAAWE

-232 TAFSALMRYMP
+232 TAFSALMRHLP
-243 RNSVYYRQMRA
+243 KNSVHYKEMRA
-254 AAKEFFTAVL
+254 TAKAFYTSVL
-264 KYQDPQTGLW
+264 KYQDPKTGLW
-274 HQEMTDTTSYIETSG
+274 HQEMTDSTSYIETSG
-289 SGLLLEG
+289 SGLLLDG

-322 TYVDPDGSVG
+322 AYVDPDGSVG
-332 HTCRGCLSPGK
+332 HTCRGCLSPGT
-343 GTKED
+343 GTKAD
-348 YKDRQFY
+348 YIDRQFY

-375 GYVEIELPA
+375 GYTEIELPV
-384 ALGSANDA
+384 ALGSANDV

-416 AFRVYSRFA
+416 AFRIYSRFA

-439 VDYPIINEWYAH
+439 VDYPIVDQWYANNAN
-451 SKHGRSYHEDYGQ
+451 GLSYHKDHGQ

-471 GKGRGV
+471 GKGRGT

-491 KNYASYKIVRNDK
+491 KNYASYKIVRNDR

-509 ILYYQPFNAGGRVI
+509 ILYYQPFKAGNRII

-539 VSATFEAQ
+539 ISATFEAQ
-547 DGKEVVVVA
+547 DGKEVVAVV
-556 GLTTFGAPTIVED
+556 GLTTFGAPAVVED
-569 ASRGLLWVDEKLS
+569 PSRGLLWVDEKLS
-582 NDPRGSA
+582 NDPRNSS
-589 MFSAVAVEP
+589 MFSAVAVDP
-598 SRLVE
+598 DRLVKMIE
-603 VVENGNDRLALF
+603 YENDRLALF
-615 KAGSGE
+615 RAGSGE
-621 EVVFFAGAG
+621 EVEFFAGAG

-636 NRESKRSNEYRSKV
+636 NGIGKRSNEYRSKV
-650 SWKQLVE
+650 SWKQLME
-657 VYDGT
+657 VYAGT
-662 RSAWEFPYI
+662 RPSWEFPYI

>member
-1 MARFEIIIDMMKK
+1 MKK
-14 IVFCVIACVVSLN
+14 TIICVIAAVIAVNL
-27 VSAQHKVNVREM
+27 SAQQKVDVREM

-63 SLAEYVIASGDKA
+63 SLTEYALASGDKV
-76 HLERMKDVLDQY
+76 HLDRVKAVLDLY
-88 KDSKVAMEQTSNFI
+88 KDKKVSMAQTSNFI
-102 SYRCGGTAA
+102 GYRYGGNAA
-111 ANMAYSGHDE
+111 ARMAYSG
-121 YADMIRTSAA
+121 YNGYSDMIREAAA
-131 DAWKNQRRTVT
+131 DAWKNQRRTAT

-165 AVTPFMLYAGLL
+165 AVTPFVLYAGLL
-177 EGNMEYVDYAAWE
+177 EGNKEYIDYAAWE

-232 TAFSALMRYMP
+232 TAFSALMRHLP
-243 RNSVYYRQMRA
+243 KNSVHYKEMRA
-254 AAKEFFTAVL
+254 TAKVFYTSVL
-264 KYQDPQTGLW
+264 KYQDPKTGLW
-274 HQEMTDTTSYIETSG
+274 HQEMTDSTSYIETSG
-289 SGLLLEG
+289 SGLLLDG

-322 TYVDPDGSVG
+322 AYVDPDGSVG
-332 HTCRGCLSPGK
+332 HTCRGCLSPGT
-343 GTKED
+343 GTKAD
-348 YKDRQFY
+348 YIDRQFY

-375 GYVEIELPA
+375 GYTEIELPV
-384 ALGSANDA
+384 ALGSANDV

-416 AFRVYSRFA
+416 AFRIYSRFA

-439 VDYPIINEWYAH
+439 VDYPIVDQWYANNAN
-451 SKHGRSYHEDYGQ
+451 GLSYHKDHGQ

-471 GKGRGV
+471 GKGRGT

-491 KNYASYKIVRNDK
+491 KNYASYKIVRNDR
-504 DKIEF
+504 DRIEF
-509 ILYYQPFNAGGRVI
+509 ILYYQPFKAGDRLI

-539 VSATFEAQ
+539 ISATFEAQ
-547 DGKEVVVVA
+547 DGKEVVAVV
-556 GLTTFGAPTIVED
+556 GLTTFGAPAVVED
-569 ASRGLLWVDEKLS
+569 PSRGLLWVDEKLS
-582 NDPRGSA
+582 NDPRNSS
-589 MFSAVAVEP
+589 MFSAVAVDP
-598 SRLVE
+598 DRLVKMIE
-603 VVENGNDRLALF
+603 YENDRLALF
-615 KAGSGE
+615 RAGSGE
-621 EVVFFAGAG
+621 EVEFFAGAG

-636 NRESKRSNEYRSKV
+636 NGIGKRSNEYRSKV
-650 SWKQLVE
+650 SWKQLME
-657 VYDGT
+657 VYAGT
-662 RSAWEFPYI
+662 RPSWEFPYI